1 MTKSE
6 RTKQRL
12 LEAATAEFA
21 RFGLAG
27 ARVDRIAAAAGCNK
41 QLIYAYF
48 DSKDRLFDA
57 VYDRM
62 VVATVQSV
70 PIDASDL
77 PAYAANLFDRYRA
90 HPEVLRL
97 AYWHGLEKGDG
108 VSSAAV
114 AATAEKVAAIG
125 AAQEAGIVTHQY
137 DAAGLL
143 DLLLCMSKVGA
154 DSSPEASAPQTATSR
169 LRSTLVDAVKRL
181 VEPS

>member
-1 MTKSE
+1 MTRSE

-21 RFGLAG
+21 DFGLAG

-48 DSKDRLFDA
+48 NSKDGLFDA

-77 PAYAANLFDRYRA
+77 PAYATNLFDRYRA

-97 AYWHGLEKGDG
+97 AYWHGLEKGDT
-108 VSSAAV
+108 VSGAAV
-114 AATAEKVAAIG
+114 AATAEKVAAIA
-125 AAQEAGIVTHQY
+125 AAQKVGIVTRRY
-137 DAAGLL
+137 EAAALL

-154 DSSPEASAPQTATSR
+154 DSSPEASAPRAATSE
-169 LRSTLVDAVKRL
+169 LRSTLVDAVKRI
-181 VEPS
+181 VAP